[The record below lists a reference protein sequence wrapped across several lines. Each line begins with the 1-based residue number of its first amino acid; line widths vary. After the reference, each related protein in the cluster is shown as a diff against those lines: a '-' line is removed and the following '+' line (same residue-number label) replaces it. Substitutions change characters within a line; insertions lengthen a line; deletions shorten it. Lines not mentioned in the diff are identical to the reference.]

1 MNPGL
6 KLLTKSL
13 LGSAGG
19 ASLGYG
25 LAELENKHLYDDPK
39 IQEISKI
46 VGTGTGGLAGG
57 LMATK
62 HKGLGLALLGSF
74 LGLKQMG
81 LLATD
86 SAKGYFDA
94 VKNREKNEAKIRN
107 LILETQTSTER
118 TAKNLEGTTK
128 YLADTLKKSFPYVGA
143 LGAGALALYAYNSFK
158 NKDKQPQ
165 PINLKVDNKL
175 PERASKSMYLEIPSS
190 KISDKFYNQF
200 GREILFKGD
209 EEQLNE
215 ALAKQSKGIN
225 LTKKEKNMLKE
236 NNLLKS
242 AATVEVAKVIPETI
256 SLDKLYYREGPGEV
270 IKRLRERNPDMK
282 EEQQLEILKNIKL
295 RETSS
300 VNKILELATPIL
312 KQTVLAK

>member
-1 MNPGL
+1 MKPNL
-6 KLLTKSL
+6 KILRNVL
-13 LGSAGG
+13 LGTAGG
-19 ASLGYG
+19 SATGYG
-25 LAELENKHLYDDPK
+25 LSQLENKHLYDDPK
-39 IQEISKI
+39 IQSISTI
-46 VGTGTGGLAGG
+46 VGTGTGGLSGA
-57 LMATK
+57 LMGTK

-94 VKNREKNEAKIRN
+94 VKEREKNETKIRN
-107 LILETQTSTER
+107 LILDTQKSTER

-128 YLADTLKKSFPYVGA
+128 YLADTIRKAFPYASV
-143 LGAGALALYAYNSFK
+143 LGAGALGLYAYNSLK
-158 NKDKQPQ
+158 NKDKTPQ

-175 PERASKSMYLEIPSS
+175 PERSSKSMYLEIPSN

-215 ALAKQSKGIN
+215 ALKKQIDGTN
-225 LTKKEKNMLKE
+225 LTKKEKNLLKE

-242 AATVEVAKVIPETI
+242 ASVLDIQKNLPSSI
-256 SLDKLYYREGPGEV
+256 SLDKLYYKKGPGEV
-270 IKRLRERNPDMK
+270 LKRLKLRNPNMG
-282 EEQQLEILKNIKL
+282 EEQQLEILKNIES
-295 RETSS
+295 RNTSS
-300 VNKILELATPIL
+300 LNKIINFATPIL
-312 KQTVLAK
+312 KQTGILK